1 MDNKKVH
8 IGVIGYK
15 DHSKTTLKYAIS
27 LVESRKDNY
36 DEPKE
41 YDVTKLKFN
50 EYIPEE
56 KTKVKKKKYNYRRK

>member
-27 LVESRKDNY
+27 LVKEIKE
-36 DEPKE
+36 EPKD
-41 YDVTKLKFN
+41 YDVTKLRFD
-50 EYIPEE
+50 EYVPEKE
-56 KTKVKKKKYNYRRK
+56 TKKVKKKKYNYRRK

>member
-27 LVESRKDNY
+27 LVKEIKE
-36 DEPKE
+36 EPKY
-41 YDVTKLKFN
+41 YDVTKLRFD
-50 EYIPEE
+50 EYVPKEE
-56 KTKVKKKKYNYRRK
+56 TKKVKKKKYNYRRK

>member
-27 LVESRKDNY
+27 LVNEIKE
-36 DEPKE
+36 EPKD
-41 YDVTKLKFN
+41 YDVTKLRFD
-50 EYIPEE
+50 EYVPEKE
-56 KTKVKKKKYNYRRK
+56 TKKVKKKKYNYRRK

>member
-15 DHSKTTLKYAIS
+15 DHSKRTLKYAIS

-41 YDVTKLKFN
+41 YDVTKLKFD

-56 KTKVKKKKYNYRRK
+56 KPKVKKKKYNYRRK